1 MLILDLK
8 PDGLLRYIDFGKG
21 DALLHLETCPVNSLC
36 DLTGA
41 ASLEH
46 VPWEQRGDYALLCF
60 LARYHRKC
68 VPTSLVACLAN
79 TVGALETRSR
89 CG

>member
-8 PDGLLRYIDFGKG
+8 PDGLLRYIGFGKG

-41 ASLEH
+41 AAQGCQLEH
-46 VPWEQRGDYALLCF
+46 VPWEQRGDYALLWF

-79 TVGALETRSR
+79 TVGALET
-89 CG
+89 